1 MSQSERKNMKYS
13 HEVAGLKA
21 DIDLIETDLSG
32 KLYPLNPKDFF
43 WEGQKMGQK
52 HYLRKEVVNMLLKA
66 KSFLPKGYTFFI
78 YETFRSH
85 EKQQAMFQS
94 MLLKMQEKCPNLSLK
109 ELREKTNVYVADP
122 DGIGSGHQTGAAID
136 LTICDLNKNCLD
148 MGAKYLEADDEK
160 TAMASKKIPL
170 MAIKNRYLFKRVMEE
185 AGFLN
190 YPPEWWHFSYG
201 EHEWA
206 VLSGKHKTIYRAIKN
221 PVVVLNKER
230 QRG

>member
-1 MSQSERKNMKYS
+1 MTTMMDGIARAMGWILRSLYDATLNY
-13 HEVAGLKA
+13 GLAIILFTVFIKLL
-21 DIDLIETDLSG
+21 LIPLS
-32 KLYPLNPKDFF
+32 L
-43 WEGQKMGQK
+43 
-52 HYLRKEVVNMLLKA
+52 
-66 KSFLPKGYTFFI
+66 
-78 YETFRSH
+78 
-85 EKQQAMFQS
+85 KQQRS
-94 MLLKMQEKCPNLSLK
+94 MKKTQEIQPVLLKMQEKHPALSLK
-109 ELREKTNVYVADP
+109 ELREKTNIYVADP